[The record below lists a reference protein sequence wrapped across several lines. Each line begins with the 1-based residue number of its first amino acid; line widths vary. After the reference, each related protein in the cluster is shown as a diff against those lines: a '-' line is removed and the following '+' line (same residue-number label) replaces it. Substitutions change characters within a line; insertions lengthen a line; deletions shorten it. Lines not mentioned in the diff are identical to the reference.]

1 MNLFVTG
8 AAGYIGSH
16 FIADALSEGHEVIA
30 VDNLIN
36 SHIQIIDRIKQ
47 AAGKDFIFHKI
58 DICDSYALKEVI
70 KKEKIDVVVHFAALK
85 SVPESMSNPLKY
97 YKNNINGSMVLFE
110 LMKELS
116 IHNIIFSSSAS
127 VYGSKHQSPIKEEFS
142 LEPIS
147 PYAQT
152 KVITENILTD
162 FSLSLEE
169 FKALNLRYF
178 NPVGC
183 HETFLLGE
191 TLSVK
196 STNLFPVVCNVAGGK
211 KENISIFGKD
221 YDTHDGTPIRDY
233 IHISDLVAGHLKALD
248 WFKKE
253 EKTLTINLGTGIGY
267 SVLDI
272 INKFNSFLDQPLE
285 FEFSPRRKG
294 DPGSIYADVSLAK
307 SELNWT
313 SSKDLESM
321 CRDAWLWYSKN
332 SLY

>member
-36 SHIQIIDRIKQ
+36 SHIQTIDRVKQ

-58 DICDSYALKEVI
+58 DICDGDALKEVLI
-70 KKEKIDVVVHFAALK
+70 KEKIDVVVHFAALK

-97 YKNNINGSMVLFE
+97 YKNNINGSMILFE

-127 VYGSKHQSPIKEEFS
+127 VYGSKHRCPIKEEFS
-142 LEPIS
+142 LEPLS

-152 KVITENILTD
+152 KVITENILRD
-162 FSLSLEE
+162 MSYSVEN

-183 HETFLLGE
+183 HETILLGE
-191 TLSVK
+191 TLSTK
-196 STNLFPVVCNVAGGK
+196 ATNLFPVICNVAGGK
-211 KENISIFGKD
+211 KEAISVFGKD
-221 YDTHDGTPIRDY
+221 YDTYDGTAVRDY
-233 IHISDLVAGHLKALD
+233 IHINDLVAGHLSALN
-248 WFKKE
+248 WFKDE
-253 EKTLTINLGTGIGY
+253 NKTSNINLGTGQGY
-267 SVLDI
+267 SVLEI
-272 INKFNSFLDQPLE
+272 INMFNSILDKPIN
-285 FEFSPRRKG
+285 FEFCPRRPG
-294 DPGSIYADVSLAK
+294 DPGSVYADNSLAK
-307 SELNWT
+307 SELDWSCSRN
-313 SSKDLESM
+313 LEAM
-321 CRDAWLWYSKN
+321 CRDSLSWYFRE
-332 SLY
+332 